1 MIRSFFVLA
10 IRNFKRQFIYSAINV
25 TGLAIGIACSLIILI
40 YVSRELSYE
49 KHFKSY
55 EQVYR
60 VGTKFMTMGEFANGP
75 LVLLEVL
82 PKTYP
87 WIENT
92 CRVKG
97 NDGVELT
104 KGEFTT
110 KESGLFVESTFFELF
125 PYSFESGS
133 GNISGNGIVL
143 DSKLAKKIFDG
154 TDPIGKAV
162 NLKTEEKVRMYF
174 VKGVVNTES
183 VNSHLNAP
191 FWALSDPLVQP
202 DLNWFMID
210 EYNYIKV
217 KPNTDLATVQAAMD
231 KIVETEVFPALG
243 STLSFEEWFNRD
255 DAFGLIAQPVQDIYL
270 KGTLK
275 FDLTSGGNE
284 TMVYLLLV
292 VALLILCI
300 AAVNF
305 INLSTARSIKRGKEV
320 GIKKVIGLSRLQ
332 LATQFISE
340 SILMSLMA
348 MMLALGLAE
357 LILLGAE
364 RFTGLVL
371 LSSIFSKPSHL
382 MLAFLLSLVL
392 GLLSGIY
399 PAMALSSFKPADVL
413 KSSFKGRTNAT
424 FRNVLVV
431 FQFGLSTLLIIG
443 TLVIFR
449 QLQFM
454 SAKDLGFQQDNILI
468 IDNAGLLD
476 KNVNAFKE
484 SLNNYPGVISSSLVN
499 RLPVATNSF
508 SIESISSQY
517 IDEPLKINRFQGD
530 FDYPATLGFQLVS
543 GRFYN
548 PLLSSD
554 SNAVI
559 LNESAVRAFQLGNP
573 IGEVLN
579 KKYEV
584 IGVVKDFN
592 YETLKKV
599 IAPSMISFSSEGYSM
614 AIRLESNN
622 VKNILTHLESEWAS
636 QSLNEPMRFHF
647 LDQNFANLMKDDL
660 IMGEVMA
667 LFTLL
672 AIFIAC
678 LGLFGLSAYM
688 ATHRKKEM
696 GIRKVLGASVLSVL
710 TLFGK
715 EYSKLI
721 LISFLL
727 AIPLSVFILQKWL
740 SGFAY
745 RVEIEWWVIVSTGL
759 AVLIISGLTVGYH
772 SLKTSFIN
780 PAETLR
786 NE

>member
-49 KHFKSY
+49 KHFKDY
-55 EQVYR
+55 DQVYR

-82 PKTYP
+82 PKTYS
-87 WIENT
+87 WIEST
-92 CRVKG
+92 CRVKA
-97 NDGVELT
+97 NDEVELT
-104 KGEFTT
+104 YGKFSA
-110 KESGLFVESTFFELF
+110 KESGLFVEPTFFDLF

-133 GNISGNGIVL
+133 GVISGNGIVL
-143 DSKLAKKIFDG
+143 NSKLAKKIFDDA
-154 TDPIGKAV
+154 DPIGKTI
-162 NLKTEEKVRMYF
+162 NLKVEGKDRLYA
-174 VKGVVNTES
+174 VKGVVNTER

-191 FWALSDPLVQP
+191 FWALSDPLVHP

-231 KIVETEVFPALG
+231 KIIETEVFPALG
-243 STLSFEEWFNRD
+243 STLPFEEWFQRD
-255 DAFGLIAQPVQDIYL
+255 DAFRLIAQPLKDIYL
-270 KGTLK
+270 KGTLR
-275 FDLTSGGNE
+275 FDLNNGGNE
-284 TMVYLLLV
+284 AMVYLLLA
-292 VALLILCI
+292 VALLILCT
-300 AAVNF
+300 AAINF
-305 INLSTARSIKRGKEV
+305 VNLSTARSIKRSKEV
-320 GIKKVIGLSRLQ
+320 GIKKVIGLSRFH
-332 LATQFISE
+332 LASQFISE
-340 SILMSLMA
+340 SILMSLLA

-357 LILLGAE
+357 IILLGVE
-364 RFTGLVL
+364 RYTGLEL
-371 LSSIFSKPSHL
+371 LSSIFSNPSHIL
-382 MLAFLLSLVL
+382 LAFLLSLAL

-399 PAMALSSFKPADVL
+399 PAMVLSSFKPVDVL
-413 KSSFKGRTNAT
+413 KSSFKGRANAT
-424 FRNVLVV
+424 FRNALVI

-454 SAKDLGFQQDNILI
+454 RDKDLGFQQDNILI

-476 KNVNAFKE
+476 KSVNVFKE
-484 SLNNYPGVISSSLVN
+484 SLKNYPGVISVSLVN
-499 RLPVATNSF
+499 RLPASANSF
-508 SIESISSQY
+508 SIASVSSQY
-517 IDEPLKINRFQGD
+517 TGEPLKINRFQGD
-530 FDYPATLGFQLVS
+530 FDYPSTLGFQLVS

-559 LNESAVRAFQLGNP
+559 LNEAAVRALQLNNP

-584 IGVVKDFN
+584 IGVVRDFN

-599 IAPSMISFSSEGYSM
+599 IAPSMISFSSEGYAL
-614 AIRLESNN
+614 AIRLESNK
-622 VKNILTHLESEWAS
+622 VKDILAHLESEWAGYS
-636 QSLNEPMRFHF
+636 IDEPIRFHF
-647 LDQNFANLMKDDL
+647 LDENFANLMKDDL
-660 IMGEVMA
+660 TMGEVLA

-672 AIFIAC
+672 SIFISC

-688 ATHRKKEM
+688 ATQRKKEI
-696 GIRKVLGASVLSVL
+696 GIRKVLGASAISVL
-710 TLFGK
+710 TLFGM
-715 EYSKLI
+715 EYFKLI
-721 LISFLL
+721 LISFII
-727 AIPLSVFILQKWL
+727 AIPLSIFILQEWL

-745 RVEIEWWVIVSTGL
+745 RVEIEWWVIMSTGL
-759 AVLIISGLTVGYH
+759 AVVIISWLTVGYH
-772 SLKTSFIN
+772 SLKTSLIN

>member
-10 IRNFKRQFIYSAINV
+10 IRNFRRQFIYSVINV

-49 KHFKSY
+49 KHFKGY
-55 EQVYR
+55 DQVYR
-60 VGTKFMTMGEFANGP
+60 IGTRFMTMGEFANGP

-87 WIENT
+87 WVEST

-97 NDGVELT
+97 NDGVDLT
-104 KGEFTT
+104 YGEFSTT
-110 KESGLFVESTFFELF
+110 ESGLFVESTFFELF
-125 PYSFESGS
+125 PYSFESGN

-143 DSKLAKKIFDG
+143 DSKLAKKIFSDI
-154 TDPIGKAV
+154 DPVGKAV
-162 NLKTEEKVRMYF
+162 SITTKENVRMYI
-174 VKGVVNTES
+174 VKGVVKTES

-210 EYNYIKV
+210 QYNYIKV
-217 KPNTDLATVQAAMD
+217 SRNTDLETVQAAMD
-231 KIVETEVFPALG
+231 KIIETELFPAIG
-243 STLSFEEWFNRD
+243 STLPFEEWFKRD

-275 FDLTSGGNE
+275 FDLSSGGNE
-284 TMVYLLLV
+284 ALVYLLLL
-292 VALLILCI
+292 VALLILCT

-332 LATQFISE
+332 LTTQFISE
-340 SILMSLMA
+340 SILMSLLA

-364 RFTGLVL
+364 KLTDLVL
-371 LSSIFSKPSHL
+371 LDSIFSKPSHL
-382 MLAFLLSLVL
+382 MLAFLLSLAL
-392 GLLSGIY
+392 GVLSGIY
-399 PAMALSSFKPADVL
+399 PAMALSSFKPVDVL

-424 FRNVLVV
+424 FRNALVV

-454 SAKDLGFQQDNILI
+454 SKKDLGFQQDNVLV
-468 IDNAGLLD
+468 IDNMGLLD
-476 KNVNAFKE
+476 KKVNAFKE
-484 SLNNYPGVISSSLVN
+484 SLNNYPGVISTSLVN
-499 RLPVATNSF
+499 RLPAATNSF
-508 SIESISSQY
+508 SIASISSQY
-517 IDEPLKINRFQGD
+517 IDEPLKLNRFQGD
-530 FDYPATLGFQLVS
+530 FDYPSTLGFQLVS

-548 PLLSSD
+548 HLLSSD

-559 LNESAVRAFQLGNP
+559 LNESAVRALQLENP

-592 YETLKKV
+592 YETLKKA
-599 IAPSMISFSSEGYSM
+599 IAPSMISFSDEGYSL
-614 AIRLESNN
+614 AVRLESNK
-622 VKNILTHLESEWAS
+622 VKDILAHLEVEWAS
-636 QSLNEPMRFHF
+636 QSIEEPIRYHF
-647 LDQNFANLMKDDL
+647 LDQNFTNLMKDDL
-660 IMGEVMA
+660 IMGEVLA

-688 ATHRKKEM
+688 ATQRKKEM
-696 GIRKVLGASVLSVL
+696 GIRKVLGASVFSVL
-710 TLFGK
+710 ALFGR

-780 PAETLR
+780 PAQTLR